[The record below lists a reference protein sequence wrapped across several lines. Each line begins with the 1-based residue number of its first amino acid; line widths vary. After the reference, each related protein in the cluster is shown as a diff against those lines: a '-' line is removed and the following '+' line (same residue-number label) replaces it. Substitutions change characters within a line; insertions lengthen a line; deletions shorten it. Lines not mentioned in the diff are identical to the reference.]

1 VGNVSRFKSYNQRMI
16 MTRKQMIENV
26 LLKRIKK
33 TDGKVNYKNFH
44 LDSIKEV
51 EKSRNLVGDSY
62 VDNVL
67 GDMSYEDIYSPFLT

>member
-1 VGNVSRFKSYNQRMI
+1 MI